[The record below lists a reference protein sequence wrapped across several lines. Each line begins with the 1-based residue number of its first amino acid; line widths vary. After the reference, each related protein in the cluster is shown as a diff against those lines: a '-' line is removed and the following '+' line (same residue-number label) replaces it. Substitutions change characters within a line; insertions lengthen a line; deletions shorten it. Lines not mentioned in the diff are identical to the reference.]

1 MPTVTVDT
9 SAELGAAAAAFLADA
24 STVFASAAGAP
35 PEHVHILLRCGQVMT
50 WGSRLGGIDG
60 APHTAQIRV
69 QLGQGLAA
77 AAKNEIVTG
86 VCALLAPHVPKAS
99 TQFTFATVATDDL
112 AIDGLLLPDLIA
124 RDFPPAAVTA
134 QPPAGSEDGAAS

>member
-35 PEHVHILLRCGQVMT
+35 LEHVHILLRCGQMMT
-50 WGSRLGGIDG
+50 WGSRLGGVDG

-99 TQFTFATVATDDL
+99 TQFTFAAVATEDL

-124 RDFPPAAVTA
+124 RDFPPAAA
-134 QPPAGSEDGAAS
+134 EQPPAGPEDGAAS